1 MDLESDDRFPAGPG
15 PGGRECHST
24 SSIPAAWQGKQGA
37 PLQHQARDRYN
48 VPIMAGAVSVN
59 VRLFALYRER
69 LERDRL
75 TLVVPPPAT
84 VATALAVMAEA
95 HPRIGLLVDNTMVAV
110 NHEYVDR
117 AHALEDGDEVALIPP
132 VSGGAG
138 AVSTGST
145 GAS

>member
-1 MDLESDDRFPAGPG
+1 MAES
-15 PGGRECHST
+15 
-24 SSIPAAWQGKQGA
+24 
-37 PLQHQARDRYN
+37 
-48 VPIMAGAVSVN
+48 VSVN

-110 NHEYVDR
+110 NHEYVDKT
-117 AHALEDGDEVALIPP
+117 HALEDGDEVALIPP

-145 GAS
+145 RAS

>member
-1 MDLESDDRFPAGPG
+1 
-15 PGGRECHST
+15 
-24 SSIPAAWQGKQGA
+24 
-37 PLQHQARDRYN
+37 
-48 VPIMAGAVSVN
+48 MAGVVSVN

-110 NHEYVDR
+110 NHEYVDKT
-117 AHALEDGDEVALIPP
+117 HALEDGDEVALIPP
-132 VSGGAG
+132 VSGGAQ
-138 AVSTGST
+138 VK
-145 GAS
+145 